1 MLATKAALA
10 NFSSQ
15 RFNWTNLF
23 AFAYHTP
30 DTPLRMIFTF
40 GLCAAALC
48 HWFHLVWHQLNVEH
62 YVRWFNQLLSR
73 QSKDPIAEQKLE
85 LGFTPVWIVAGLL
98 LTIGRGAIW
107 AFPVLLA
114 AGAHRRYIMQGSVRM
129 RSLLAERLRAMLLER
144 RPRMRVPS
152 PIQIVRAC
160 VRPTCRAPL
169 PSDASWCPR
178 CGTKAIRTMDVVA

>member
-1 MLATKAALA
+1 
-10 NFSSQ
+10 
-15 RFNWTNLF
+15 
-23 AFAYHTP
+23 
-30 DTPLRMIFTF
+30 
-40 GLCAAALC
+40 
-48 HWFHLVWHQLNVEH
+48 
-62 YVRWFNQLLSR
+62 
-73 QSKDPIAEQKLE
+73 
-85 LGFTPVWIVAGLL
+85 
-98 LTIGRGAIW
+98 
-107 AFPVLLA
+107 
-114 AGAHRRYIMQGSVRM
+114 VRM